1 MSLLLALFSWRESTL
16 PAVGVSPSM
25 MRAKLDR
32 DKRHREDDEIA
43 VIMMTALY
51 LNVMRKQLEHNE
63 PK

>member
-43 VIMMTALY
+43 VIMTALY
-51 LNVMRKQLEHNE
+51 LNVMRKQSERDE
-63 PK
+63 SK